1 MTLDPRAP
9 QADVAEDQ
17 IQRILDSAP
26 RLRDSQIEVI
36 VGIIRADHAAGEAT
50 A

>member
-1 MTLDPRAP
+1 MSPRTK
-9 QADVAEDQ
+9 
-17 IQRILDSAP
+17 IQRVLDSAP
-26 RLRDSQIEVI
+26 PLRDSQIEVI